1 MIKMSKDYFTVSDF
15 YCVKCGAK
23 GMPLARKMSRQR
35 EKGHLKKLYCLH
47 CKQETNHREIREF
60 DLDYT
65 YNDLIEDIK
74 NGVYDGKQTEEDN

>member
-1 MIKMSKDYFTVSDF
+1 MAKDYFTVSDF
-15 YCVKCGAK
+15 YCVKCGSK

-60 DLDYT
+60 DMDYT
-65 YNDLIEDIK
+65 YENLMEDIE
-74 NGVYDGKQTEEDN
+74 NGVYKGRECEDE